1 MSSSNNTSRRVT
13 RGRQRIPLARIEND
27 AHRNVTFSKR
37 RTGLFKKASE
47 MSTLCGTEIA
57 MVVFSPSGKAFTFS
71 NPDLNTVLTKYFVQN
86 PTTEA
91 NIPEL
96 LVRYHREANKN
107 AQINI
112 LEAQIDEEML
122 INQALREAE
131 RGRPSISS
139 LQLPELQSMKY
150 QMETL
155 YSQCFAGEK
164 DLAAIHHRKRRTKVA
179 AAHQTEGGKPET
191 EEKPET
197 EHAPGGFAEPPA
209 PPPAT
214 AWSRRTPHAATSS
227 IGGLPVAGRR
237 NRGDCT
243 HVGPAERR
251 YWQSVSHHRLRQR
264 TITPPEAIAV
274 ASRSRKKRVIT
285 VRAPLIAV
293 HYRAGETEEAELLP
307 LLDSVATP

>member
-47 MSTLCGTEIA
+47 MSTLCGTEIG

-96 LVRYHREANKN
+96 LVRYHREANMRMKN

-155 YSQCFAGEK
+155 YSQVIEKLNQFSMMGAQSQAVPSHFGTNGGAG
-164 DLAAIHHRKRRTKVA
+164 
-179 AAHQTEGGKPET
+179 
-191 EEKPET
+191 
-197 EHAPGGFAEPPA
+197 
-209 PPPAT
+209 
-214 AWSRRTPHAATSS
+214 SS
-227 IGGLPVAGRR
+227 GI
-237 NRGDCT
+237 
-243 HVGPAERR
+243 
-251 YWQSVSHHRLRQR
+251 
-264 TITPPEAIAV
+264 
-274 ASRSRKKRVIT
+274 
-285 VRAPLIAV
+285 
-293 HYRAGETEEAELLP
+293 
-307 LLDSVATP
+307 

>member
-57 MVVFSPSGKAFTFS
+57 IVVFSPSGKAFTFS
-71 NPDLNTVLTKYFVQN
+71 NPDLNTVLTKYFVQK

-96 LVRYHREANKN
+96 LVRYHREANMRMKN

-155 YSQCFAGEK
+155 YSQVIEKLNQFSMMGAQSQAVPSHFGTNGGAGSNG
-164 DLAAIHHRKRRTKVA
+164 I
-179 AAHQTEGGKPET
+179 
-191 EEKPET
+191 
-197 EHAPGGFAEPPA
+197 
-209 PPPAT
+209 
-214 AWSRRTPHAATSS
+214 
-227 IGGLPVAGRR
+227 
-237 NRGDCT
+237 
-243 HVGPAERR
+243 
-251 YWQSVSHHRLRQR
+251 
-264 TITPPEAIAV
+264 
-274 ASRSRKKRVIT
+274 
-285 VRAPLIAV
+285 
-293 HYRAGETEEAELLP
+293 
-307 LLDSVATP
+307 